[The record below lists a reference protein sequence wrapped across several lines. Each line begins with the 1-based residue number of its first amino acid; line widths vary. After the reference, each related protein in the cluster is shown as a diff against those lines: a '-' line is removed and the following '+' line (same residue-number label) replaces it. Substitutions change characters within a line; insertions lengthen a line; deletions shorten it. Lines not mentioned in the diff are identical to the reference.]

1 MCRDV
6 RKQHFLDLLL
16 PSPALLS
23 SSCIKY
29 SLPVQTTEHSKTWR
43 HSVTLSHCH
52 SSLNQDIRGYMPF
65 LLLMRPGNSPRSKQ
79 CYQVERFKEIKCKEW
94 SRASQF
100 FRWGY
105 NGNLDCVNCEQIYLF
120 GKVIMITYS
129 SHHGKTSD
137 PINILICCSTTYYD
151 YDIQDMSVRSVHNYL
166 LIIIRR

>member
-79 CYQVERFKEIKCKEW
+79 CYQVEKCKEIKCKEW

-120 GKVIMITYS
+120 GKVIMITYG
-129 SHHGKTSD
+129 SHHGKTSG
-137 PINILICCSTTYYD
+137 PISILICCSTT
-151 YDIQDMSVRSVHNYL
+151 
-166 LIIIRR
+166 